1 MPVLYASQWFLTIY
15 SCPFPATFA
24 CRVIDV
30 MLTEHSSNVLMRAAL
45 AVLAECEDDL
55 LQLHDFEDLITYLKV
70 ELLQL
75 SPQGA
80 FDSTVAAR
88 SVLEM
93 LLGCT
98 WTLNCKGSC
107 MSRDSGITPEY
118 AMQCVGYCIEIV
130 ATKLYETQTACTKC
144 WVPITYMLLRLDP

>member
-1 MPVLYASQWFLTIY
+1 MLYASQWFLTIY

-30 MLTEHSSNVLMRAAL
+30 MLTEHSSNILMRAAL

-70 ELLQL
+70 GMLQIL
-75 SPQGA
+75 PQSA

-88 SVLEM
+88 SALEM
-93 LLGCT
+93 LSGF
-98 WTLNCKGSC
+98 KV
-107 MSRDSGITPEY
+107 DSE
-118 AMQCVGYCIEIV
+118 
-130 ATKLYETQTACTKC
+130 L
-144 WVPITYMLLRLDP
+144 